1 MTYEDTPDE
10 FGYYPEQYCP
20 HGNPD
25 GVVCDMCK
33 EDEAEALEK

>member
-1 MTYEDTPDE
+1 MSDEGPDE

-25 GVVCDMCK
+25 GVDCDQC
-33 EDEAEALEK
+33 AEEREEGER